1 MSAETQ
7 DRKASLD
14 VLLRTLKLPTIARQY
29 EDWAGTAI
37 REGWTFGQYL
47 HNLAEAEVQERH
59 RRRLDRFL
67 DESELPREKTLATLD
82 RTRLSPKVQRQL
94 AVLQTGDF
102 VRQGRN
108 ALAFGLPG
116 RGKTHLFCAIGHEL
130 VRQGLR
136 VYFTPAYALVQRL
149 LAAKRDLRLEREVE
163 LLDRYDVVILDDIGY
178 VQQTRDEM
186 DVLFTFLAERYERRS
201 VMITSN
207 LVFSAWDR
215 IFKDPMTTAAAI
227 DRVVHNAVIVEMVG
241 DTNRGPFT
249 EDARRQSAEAA
260 NPRVPRGDPRFRLAR
275 RSPPAATLSAS
286 RSARAGTPDSECG
299 YAALSARGL
308 EDTAWGSVIV
318 ADGEMRLTLGTGSGQ
333 PGRRDLQDVVLVE
346 RVVVSSL
353 GADVWREDY
362 GGHVEAGYVEEL
374 GGVEVLAS
382 RDVPGRL
389 RKLPGHCRR

>member
-1 MSAETQ
+1 MSMETQ

-14 VLLRTLKLPTIARQY
+14 VLLRTLKLPTFARQY
-29 EDWAGTAI
+29 EEWAGTAI

-67 DESELPREKTLATLD
+67 DESNLPREKTLATLD
-82 RTRLSPKVQRQL
+82 KTRLSAKVQRQL
-94 AVLQTGDF
+94 AVLLTGAF
-102 VRQGRN
+102 VRDGRN

-130 VRQGLR
+130 VRQGQR

-163 LLDRYDVVILDDIGY
+163 TLDRYDVIILDDIGY

-186 DVLFTFLAERYERRS
+186 DVLFTLLAERYERRS

-241 DTNRGPFT
+241 ETNRAPMADETPAKRSGR
-249 EDARRQSAEAA
+249 DA
-260 NPRVPRGDPRFRLAR
+260 PT
-275 RSPPAATLSAS
+275 PPQGAAT
-286 RSARAGTPDSECG
+286 
-299 YAALSARGL
+299 
-308 EDTAWGSVIV
+308 
-318 ADGEMRLTLGTGSGQ
+318 
-333 PGRRDLQDVVLVE
+333 
-346 RVVVSSL
+346 
-353 GADVWREDY
+353 
-362 GGHVEAGYVEEL
+362 
-374 GGVEVLAS
+374 
-382 RDVPGRL
+382 
-389 RKLPGHCRR
+389 